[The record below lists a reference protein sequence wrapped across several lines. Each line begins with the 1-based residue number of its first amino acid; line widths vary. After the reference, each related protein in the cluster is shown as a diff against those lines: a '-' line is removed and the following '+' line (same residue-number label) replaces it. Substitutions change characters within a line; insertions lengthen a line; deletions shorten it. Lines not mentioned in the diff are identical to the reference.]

1 MTFAVGA
8 RGPSEDAAL
17 SSLIVESLASPLLSH
32 LLRVI
37 LFRVIFEVF
46 IIIFLI
52 LVFLHL
58 IHLVLELLVIQA
70 GIFFLLRLFTRGG
83 TRRDG

>member
-17 SSLIVESLASPLLSH
+17 SSFIVESLASPLLSH

-37 LFRVIFEVF
+37 LF
-46 IIIFLI
+46 LI
-52 LVFLHL
+52 LVFFHL

-70 GIFFLLRLFTRGG
+70 GIFFLLRVFTRGG

>member
-1 MTFAVGA
+1 MTFAVSA
-8 RGPSEDAAL
+8 RGPSEDAAI
-17 SSLIVESLASPLLSH
+17 SSLIVESLARPLLSH

-46 IIIFLI
+46 IILFVIFLI
-52 LVFLHL
+52 LHL

-70 GIFFLLRLFTRGG
+70 GIFFLLRVFTRGG